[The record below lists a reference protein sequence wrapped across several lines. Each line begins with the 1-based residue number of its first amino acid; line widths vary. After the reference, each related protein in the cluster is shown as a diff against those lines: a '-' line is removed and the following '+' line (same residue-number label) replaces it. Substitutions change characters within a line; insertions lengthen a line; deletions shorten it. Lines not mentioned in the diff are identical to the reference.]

1 MGIANGSG
9 NLVVAVFAE
18 DRERVGAVVS
28 GIVKALPLD
37 GNGAVE
43 KVEPGAVWGME
54 GKEPGAVL
62 ADAGN
67 FEFNP
72 DRGVA
77 GSVEPGTAVGGSIEP
92 GAGGVG
98 SVEPGTA
105 GVVPSGGNKLS
116 GGVSPGWGVGKTVEG
131 EGCRATSCVEAAFLA
146 VCSFCLILLAYCQ
159 VNGAKPKA
167 TNTTAAAGVQLG
179 KLKPELLLV
188 LRVGNAITSAEY
200 SSKAVAKSNSCN
212 RLS

>member
-1 MGIANGSG
+1 M
-9 NLVVAVFAE
+9 
-18 DRERVGAVVS
+18 
-28 GIVKALPLD
+28 
-37 GNGAVE
+37 
-43 KVEPGAVWGME
+43 EPG
-54 GKEPGAVL
+54 
-62 ADAGN
+62 N
-67 FEFNP
+67 
-72 DRGVA
+72 
-77 GSVEPGTAVGGSIEP
+77 
-92 GAGGVG
+92 
-98 SVEPGTA
+98 A
-105 GVVPSGGNKLS
+105 GVVPRGGCTNKLS
-116 GGVSPGWGVGKTVEG
+116 GGVSAGTGVGKRAEG
-131 EGCRATSCVEAAFLA
+131 EGCSAISGVEAGFLA